1 MGPHLFGLEFSAHRV
16 TAGKT
21 TFSIGYE
28 LVSIIA
34 TVGVLFQ
41 AETKKAKISDKS
53 VTNPHIWMGKC
64 VQCTCR
70 CGQKPLHTK
79 QNSYKGDR
87 LRDLVTL
94 STNFAQY
101 KNFVCVAHY
110 KFM

>member
-41 AETKKAKISDKS
+41 AETKKAKVSAKS

-64 VQCTCR
+64 
-70 CGQKPLHTK
+70 GQKSLHTK
-79 QNSYKGDR
+79 KKSYKGDW
-87 LRDLVTL
+87 LRELVTL

-101 KNFVCVAHY
+101 KNFV
-110 KFM
+110 

>member
-41 AETKKAKISDKS
+41 AETKKAKISAILCKLTAEMQT
-53 VTNPHIWMGKC
+53 VTVRSDFDGP
-64 VQCTCR
+64 TCAAAEA
-70 CGQKPLHTK
+70 CK
-79 QNSYKGDR
+79 
-87 LRDLVTL
+87 
-94 STNFAQY
+94 
-101 KNFVCVAHY
+101 
-110 KFM
+110 